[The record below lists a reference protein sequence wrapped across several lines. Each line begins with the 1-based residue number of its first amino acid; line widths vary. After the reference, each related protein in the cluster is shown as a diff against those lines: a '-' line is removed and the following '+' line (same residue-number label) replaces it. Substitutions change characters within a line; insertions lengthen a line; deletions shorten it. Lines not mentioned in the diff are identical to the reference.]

1 MKAGL
6 PASRLDHI
14 SLIAERPER
23 PLDFAALVRLGPD
36 APSAAALSEGA
47 LSAYR
52 AFPRTTSRLTDDR
65 WVPMASPVPEVVSL
79 ADQEALRSR
88 VEAEVETRLD
98 PRAGAPLQE
107 LILECEGRAYLL
119 VRCHHAAADGLSLLW
134 WVDHQLR
141 VARGAPPAPDLDRR
155 AGGLELSQHESPRRK
170 NHFAHAG
177 ASRTLWRRG
186 AEPSRRRRVLSL
198 ELDADRIRAKLGPRG
213 SRGFSY
219 NDLLAAAALLA
230 AEQHQ
235 REHGAPTD
243 RLSLWF
249 PVDIRAT
256 PFVGFGNGASRVRI
270 YHRDPGAGT
279 VLDLAQRVRAQ
290 LEAARAEGEW
300 FVPTDHPLFSMPDWV
315 VLAYL
320 RRPWVDM
327 GSLLYSHVERPS
339 AVDTDLLPGAEA
351 VETIATLDRRHP
363 IGLAAVTLRGRT
375 HVSFTWDPEQLFE
388 EDVTKLIEFYTQ
400 ALCQAE
406 EALTACV
413 G

>member
-14 SLIAERPER
+14 SLLAERPER

-36 APSAAALSEGA
+36 APSAAALREGA
-47 LSAYR
+47 ASAYR
-52 AFPRTTSRLTDDR
+52 AFPRASCRLQEDR
-65 WVPMASPVPEVVSL
+65 WAPVEPPIPEEARL
-79 ADQEALRSR
+79 ADAAALQAR
-88 VEAEVETRLD
+88 VEAEVETPLD
-98 PRAGAPLQE
+98 PRAGAPLEE
-107 LILECEGRAYLL
+107 LILESEGRTYLL

-141 VARGAPPAPDLDRR
+141 VARGEPPVPDLARR
-155 AGGLELSQHESPRRK
+155 AGGLELLQHASPRRK

-186 AEPSRRRRVLSL
+186 AEPSRRRRVLCL
-198 ELDADRIRAKLGPRG
+198 ELDADRIRGKLGPRG
-213 SRGFSY
+213 SRGCSY
-219 NDLLAAAALLA
+219 NDLLAAAALMA

-235 REHGAPTD
+235 RAHGAPTD

-270 YHRDPGAGT
+270 YHRNPGEGT
-279 VLDLAQRVRAQ
+279 VLDLALRVREQ

-339 AVDTDLLPGAEA
+339 PLDTDLLPGAEGLK
-351 VETIATLDRRHP
+351 TIATLDRRHP
-363 IGLAAVTLRGRT
+363 IGLAAVTLRGKT
-375 HVSFTWDPEQLFE
+375 HVSFTWDPAQLFE
-388 EDVTKLIEFYTQ
+388 EDVTRIIDFYAE
-400 ALCQAE
+400 ALSQAE
-406 EALTACV
+406 EALTACAV
-413 G
+413 